1 MTTGPAPHAACG
13 AGPPFRAGAA
23 RDRRHPFRRQGRKAP
38 PRTTGYDAPGAICPI
53 PPLHPGEDMTDT
65 TPSSASRTTPER
77 GFGRFLRATEIDTR
91 LLGMIGALMLIWF
104 AFESYSTF
112 VLGRP
117 SLLLGASQ
125 AEANGFLTPRNLWNL
140 SVQTAYIG
148 IMACGMVLVIITRN
162 IDLSVGSIMGM
173 VGMYMG
179 LLQVEYL
186 TPALG
191 LGHPSIWI
199 ISVVFGI
206 TMGALIG
213 CFQGVLI
220 AFLSIPA
227 FIVTLG
233 GLLVWR
239 GAAFLV
245 AGGKTIA
252 PLDDTFALIGGGS
265 FGALGRTGSWIFGVI
280 ACVFVVWSF
289 LSRRK
294 GRRLHGF
301 ALRPVWAE
309 TFVIGTVCG
318 AIIGA
323 TALVNAYVWPRGNI
337 ARYYESI
344 GQEVP
349 ACARAGGSIFD
360 APCAQFGHGFA
371 YPVLIMIAV
380 ALFMTILMTRT
391 RFGRYVFAIGGN
403 PEAAALS
410 GINTRVMTV
419 KIFTLMGAL
428 AGVAAVI
435 GSARQNSATN
445 AMGNLDELYVIAAA
459 VVGGTSLSGGV
470 GTIYGAIIGAL
481 ILTSLQTGMVLIGFG
496 DGSYQRIVIGIA
508 LVLAVWLDI
517 VYRKRVK

>member
-1 MTTGPAPHAACG
+1 MTNTSHSPAS
-13 AGPPFRAGAA
+13 
-23 RDRRHPFRRQGRKAP
+23 Q
-38 PRTTGYDAPGAICPI
+38 
-53 PPLHPGEDMTDT
+53 
-65 TPSSASRTTPER
+65 TPAES
-77 GFGRFLRATEIDTR
+77 GFGRFLRATEIDPR
-91 LLGMIGALMLIWF
+91 LLGMVGALLLIWL
-104 AFESYSTF
+104 AFELYSAF

-117 SLLLGASQ
+117 SMLLGASQ

-148 IMACGMVLVIITRN
+148 IMATGMVLVIITRN

-191 LGHPSIWI
+191 LGHPAIWI
-199 ISVVFGI
+199 TTVIFGI

-213 CFQGVLI
+213 AFQGVLI
-220 AFLSIPA
+220 AFLNIPS

-252 PLDDTFALIGGGS
+252 PMDENFALIGGGS

-280 ACVFVVWSF
+280 ACVFVVWAF
-289 LSRRK
+289 INARKSRHT
-294 GRRLHGF
+294 HGF
-301 ALRPVWAE
+301 AQRPIWAE
-309 TFVIGTVCG
+309 TFVISLICAV
-318 AIIGA
+318 IIGA
-323 TALVNAYVWPRGNI
+323 TAMVNSYIWPRGNI
-337 ARYYESI
+337 EKYYTAL

-349 ACARAGGSIFD
+349 ECAKSNDTIYTD
-360 APCAQFGHGFA
+360 VCAQFGHGYA
-371 YPVLIMIAV
+371 YPVLILIAV
-380 ALFMTILMTRT
+380 AIFMTILMTRT

-410 GINTRVMTV
+410 GINTRAMTV
-419 KIFTLMGAL
+419 KIFALMGGL
-428 AGVAAVI
+428 AGIAAVI
-435 GSARQNSATN
+435 GAARQNSATN

-459 VVGGTSLSGGV
+459 VVGGTSLAGGV

-517 VYRKRVK
+517 VYRKRIK

>member
-1 MTTGPAPHAACG
+1 ML
-13 AGPPFRAGAA
+13 
-23 RDRRHPFRRQGRKAP
+23 D
-38 PRTTGYDAPGAICPI
+38 
-53 PPLHPGEDMTDT
+53 EDMTDKPQS
-65 TPSSASRTTPER
+65 PSAPSQGES
-77 GFGRFLRATEIDTR
+77 GFARFLRATEIDPR
-91 LLGMIGALMLIWF
+91 LLGMIGALLLIWLS
-104 AFESYSTF
+104 FEIYSNA

-117 SLLLGASQ
+117 SMLFGASQ
-125 AEANGFLTPRNLWNL
+125 AEANGFLTPRNIWNL

-148 IMACGMVLVIITRN
+148 IMATGMVLVIITRN

-179 LLQVEYL
+179 LLQVEWL
-186 TPALG
+186 SPALG
-191 LGHPSIWI
+191 LGHPAIWI
-199 ISVVFGI
+199 ITVIFGI
-206 TMGALIG
+206 AMGALIG
-213 CFQGVLI
+213 ALQGGMI
-220 AFLSIPA
+220 AYMGIPS

-252 PLDDTFALIGGGS
+252 PLDDNFSLIGGGS
-265 FGALGRTGSWIFGVI
+265 FGALGPTGSWVFGVI
-280 ACVFVVWSF
+280 ACIAVVWAIINARK
-289 LSRRK
+289 SRT
-294 GRRLHGF
+294 LHGF
-301 ALRPVWAE
+301 PLRPVWAE
-309 TFVIGTVCG
+309 WFVGGV
-318 AIIGA
+318 IIAAMLGITA
-323 TALVNAYVWPRGNI
+323 MVNSYIWPLGNIQKYFTAL
-337 ARYYESI
+337 

-349 ACARAGGSIFD
+349 ACAQKGGDIYSD
-360 APCAQFGHGFA
+360 VCASFGHGYA
-371 YPVLIMIAV
+371 YPVLIMIVV
-380 ALFMTILMTRT
+380 AILMTILMTRT

-419 KIFTLMGAL
+419 KIFTLMGGL
-428 AGVAAVI
+428 AGIAAVI
-435 GSARQNSATN
+435 GAARQNSATN

-459 VVGGTSLSGGV
+459 VVGGTSLAGGV

-517 VYRKRVK
+517 VYRKRIK

>member
-1 MTTGPAPHAACG
+1 MTAT
-13 AGPPFRAGAA
+13 PP
-23 RDRRHPFRRQGRKAP
+23 P
-38 PRTTGYDAPGAICPI
+38 T
-53 PPLHPGEDMTDT
+53 
-65 TPSSASRTTPER
+65 SSAAPNES
-77 GFGRFLRATEIDTR
+77 GFMRFLRATEIDPR
-91 LLGMIGALMLIWF
+91 LVGMVGALLLIWL
-104 AFESYSTF
+104 AFEAYSTI

-117 SLLLGASQ
+117 SMLLGASQ

-148 IMACGMVLVIITRN
+148 IMATGMVLVIITRN

-186 TPALG
+186 SPALG

-199 ISVVFGI
+199 ITVIFGI
-206 TMGALIG
+206 AMGALIG
-213 CFQGVLI
+213 AFQGVLI
-220 AFLSIPA
+220 AYLTIPS

-265 FGALGRTGSWIFGVI
+265 FGALGKTGSWIFAVI
-280 ACVFVVWSF
+280 ACVFVVLAF
-289 LSRRK
+289 LNGRKSRQK
-294 GRRLHGF
+294 HGF

-309 TFVIGTVCG
+309 TFVIALVCG
-318 AIIGA
+318 VILGA
-323 TALVNAYVWPRGNI
+323 TAIVNSYIWPIGNI
-337 ARYYESI
+337 QKYYAAI

-349 ACARAGGSIFD
+349 ACAQKGGDIYTD
-360 APCAQFGHGFA
+360 VCASFGHGFA
-371 YPVLIMIAV
+371 YPVLIMIFV
-380 ALFMTILMTRT
+380 AIVMTVLMTRT

-403 PEAAALS
+403 PEAATLS
-410 GINTRVMTV
+410 GINTRTMTV
-419 KIFTLMGAL
+419 KIFTLMGGL
-428 AGVAAVI
+428 AGLAAVI
-435 GSARQNSATN
+435 GAARQNSATN

-459 VVGGTSLSGGV
+459 VVGGTSLAGGV
-470 GTIYGAIIGAL
+470 GTIYGASIGAL

-496 DGSYQRIVIGIA
+496 DGSYQRIVIGVA

-517 VYRKRVK
+517 VYRKRIK

>member
-1 MTTGPAPHAACG
+1 ML
-13 AGPPFRAGAA
+13 
-23 RDRRHPFRRQGRKAP
+23 D
-38 PRTTGYDAPGAICPI
+38 
-53 PPLHPGEDMTDT
+53 EDMTDKPQS
-65 TPSSASRTTPER
+65 PSAPSQGES
-77 GFGRFLRATEIDTR
+77 GFARFLRATEIDPR
-91 LLGMIGALMLIWF
+91 LLGMIGALLLIWLS
-104 AFESYSTF
+104 FEIYSNA

-117 SLLLGASQ
+117 SMLFGASQ
-125 AEANGFLTPRNLWNL
+125 AEANGFLTPRNIWNL

-148 IMACGMVLVIITRN
+148 IMATGMVLVIITRN

-179 LLQVEYL
+179 LLQVEWL
-186 TPALG
+186 SPALG
-191 LGHPSIWI
+191 LGHPAIWI
-199 ISVVFGI
+199 ITVIFGI
-206 TMGALIG
+206 AMGALIG
-213 CFQGVLI
+213 ALQGSMI
-220 AFLSIPA
+220 AYMGIPS

-252 PLDDTFALIGGGS
+252 PLDDNFSLIGGGS
-265 FGALGRTGSWIFGVI
+265 FGALGPTGSWVFGVI
-280 ACVFVVWSF
+280 ACIAVVWAIINARK
-289 LSRRK
+289 SRT
-294 GRRLHGF
+294 LHGF
-301 ALRPVWAE
+301 PLRPVWAE
-309 TFVIGTVCG
+309 WFVGGV
-318 AIIGA
+318 IIAAMLGITA
-323 TALVNAYVWPRGNI
+323 MVNSYIWPLGNIQKYFTAL
-337 ARYYESI
+337 

-349 ACARAGGSIFD
+349 ACAQKGGDIYSD
-360 APCAQFGHGFA
+360 VCASFGHGYA
-371 YPVLIMIAV
+371 YPVLIMIVV
-380 ALFMTILMTRT
+380 AILMTILMTRT

-419 KIFTLMGAL
+419 KIFTLMGGL
-428 AGVAAVI
+428 AGIAAVI
-435 GSARQNSATN
+435 GAARQNSATN

-459 VVGGTSLSGGV
+459 VVGGTSLAGGV

-517 VYRKRVK
+517 VYRKRIK

>member
-1 MTTGPAPHAACG
+1 
-13 AGPPFRAGAA
+13 
-23 RDRRHPFRRQGRKAP
+23 
-38 PRTTGYDAPGAICPI
+38 
-53 PPLHPGEDMTDT
+53 MTDT
-65 TPSSASRTTPER
+65 THQPQAPGKDGGAFT
-77 GFGRFLRATEIDTR
+77 RFLRATELDPR
-91 LLGMIGALMLIWF
+91 LIGMVGALVLIWI
-104 AFESYSTF
+104 AFEIYSTA

-117 SLLLGASQ
+117 SMLLGASQ

-148 IMACGMVLVIITRN
+148 IMATGMVLVIITRN

-191 LGHPSIWI
+191 LGHPAIWI
-199 ISVVFGI
+199 VTVIFGI
-206 TMGALIG
+206 AMGALIG
-213 CFQGVLI
+213 AFQGSLI
-220 AFLSIPA
+220 AYLGIPS

-252 PLDDTFALIGGGS
+252 PLDESFSLIGGGS

-280 ACVFVVWSF
+280 ACVVVVIAF
-289 LSRRK
+289 LNARKSRRS
-294 GRRLHGF
+294 HGF
-301 ALRPVWAE
+301 PLRPVWAE
-309 TFVIGTVCG
+309 TFVIGLVC
-318 AIIGA
+318 AVLIGA
-323 TALVNAYVWPRGNI
+323 TALVNSYVWPRGNI
-337 ARYYESI
+337 QKYYSSL
-344 GQEVP
+344 GQEAP
-349 ACARAGGSIFD
+349 ACAQSNDTIYSDVCGT
-360 APCAQFGHGFA
+360 FGHGFA
-371 YPVLIMIAV
+371 YPVLILIAV
-380 ALFMTILMTRT
+380 AIFMTILMTRT

-410 GINTRVMTV
+410 GINTRAMTV

-428 AGVAAVI
+428 AGIAAVI
-435 GSARQNSATN
+435 GAARQNSATN

-459 VVGGTSLSGGV
+459 VVGGTSLAGGV
-470 GTIYGAIIGAL
+470 GTIHGAIIGAL

-517 VYRKRVK
+517 VYRKRIK

>member
-1 MTTGPAPHAACG
+1 MNNTPNPHNPGG
-13 AGPPFRAGAA
+13 ANDKGIG
-23 RDRRHPFRRQGRKAP
+23 
-38 PRTTGYDAPGAICPI
+38 
-53 PPLHPGEDMTDT
+53 
-65 TPSSASRTTPER
+65 
-77 GFGRFLRATEIDTR
+77 GFIRATEIDPR
-91 LLGMIGALMLIWF
+91 LLGMVGALLLIWL
-104 AFESYSTF
+104 AFEAYSAI

-117 SLLLGASQ
+117 TMLLGASQ
-125 AEANGFLTPRNLWNL
+125 ADANGFLTPRNLWNL

-148 IMACGMVLVIITRN
+148 IMATGMVLVIITRN

-186 TPALG
+186 APALG

-199 ISVVFGI
+199 LSVIFCI
-206 TMGALIG
+206 AMGALIG
-213 CFQGVLI
+213 AFQGVLI

-252 PLDDTFALIGGGS
+252 PLDDNFALLGGGS
-265 FGALGRTGSWIFGVI
+265 FGALGKTGSWIFAVI
-280 ACVFVVWSF
+280 ACVFVVWAF
-289 LSRRK
+289 LN
-294 GRRLHGF
+294 GRRSRQAHGF
-301 ALRPVWAE
+301 ALRPAWAE
-309 TFVIGTVCG
+309 TFVIGLVC
-318 AIIGA
+318 AVILGA
-323 TALVNAYVWPRGNI
+323 TAIVNSYIWPIGNI
-337 ARYYESI
+337 QKYYGAI

-349 ACARAGGSIFD
+349 ACAQKGGNIYSD
-360 APCAQFGHGFA
+360 VCASFGHGFA
-371 YPVLIMIAV
+371 YPVLIMIVV
-380 ALFMTILMTRT
+380 AIGMTILMTRT

-410 GINTRVMTV
+410 GINTRAMTV

-428 AGVAAVI
+428 AGLAAVI
-435 GSARQNSATN
+435 GAARQNSATN

-459 VVGGTSLSGGV
+459 VVGGTSLAGGV

-517 VYRKRVK
+517 VYRKRIK

>member
-1 MTTGPAPHAACG
+1 
-13 AGPPFRAGAA
+13 
-23 RDRRHPFRRQGRKAP
+23 
-38 PRTTGYDAPGAICPI
+38 
-53 PPLHPGEDMTDT
+53 MTDT
-65 TPSSASRTTPER
+65 IHQPHAQGTEGGP
-77 GFGRFLRATEIDTR
+77 FGRFLRATELDPR
-91 LLGMIGALMLIWF
+91 LIGMVGALLLIWL
-104 AFESYSTF
+104 AFEAYSTI

-117 SLLLGASQ
+117 SMLLGASQ

-148 IMACGMVLVIITRN
+148 IMATGMVLVIITRN

-199 ISVVFGI
+199 ITVVFGI
-206 TMGALIG
+206 AMGALIG
-213 CFQGVLI
+213 AFQGVLI
-220 AFLSIPA
+220 AFLSIPS

-252 PLDDTFALIGGGS
+252 PLDDTFSLIGGGS
-265 FGALGRTGSWIFGVI
+265 FGALGKTGSWIFAVI
-280 ACVFVVWSF
+280 ACVFVVWAFVSGRK
-289 LSRRK
+289 SRK
-294 GRRLHGF
+294 THGF

-309 TFVIGTVCG
+309 TFVIGLICAV
-318 AIIGA
+318 IIGA
-323 TALVNAYVWPRGNI
+323 TAMVNSYIWPPGNI
-337 ARYYESI
+337 QKYYASI

-349 ACARAGGSIFD
+349 ACAERGGDISTD
-360 APCAQFGHGFA
+360 VCASFGHGFA
-371 YPVLIMIAV
+371 YPVLILIAV
-380 ALFMTILMTRT
+380 AIFMTILMTRT

-403 PEAAALS
+403 PEAATLS

-428 AGVAAVI
+428 AGIAAVI
-435 GSARQNSATN
+435 GAARQNSATN

-459 VVGGTSLSGGV
+459 VVGGTSLAGGV

-496 DGSYQRIVIGIA
+496 DGSYQRIVIGVA

-517 VYRKRVK
+517 VYRKRIK

>member
-1 MTTGPAPHAACG
+1 
-13 AGPPFRAGAA
+13 
-23 RDRRHPFRRQGRKAP
+23 
-38 PRTTGYDAPGAICPI
+38 
-53 PPLHPGEDMTDT
+53 MTDT
-65 TPSSASRTTPER
+65 PHSPASQASKES
-77 GFGRFLRATEIDTR
+77 GFTRFLRATEIDPR
-91 LLGMIGALMLIWF
+91 LLGMVGALLLIWL
-104 AFESYSTF
+104 AFEAYSTF

-117 SLLLGASQ
+117 SMLLGASQ

-148 IMACGMVLVIITRN
+148 IMATGMVLVIITRN

-199 ISVVFGI
+199 ITVIFGI
-206 TMGALIG
+206 VMGALIG
-213 CFQGVLI
+213 AFQGVLI
-220 AFLSIPA
+220 AYLSIPA

-252 PLDDTFALIGGGS
+252 PLDETFSLIGGGS

-280 ACVFVVWSF
+280 ACAFVVWAF
-289 LSRRK
+289 LNGRKSRQR
-294 GRRLHGF
+294 HGF
-301 ALRPVWAE
+301 PLRPVWAE
-309 TFVIGTVCG
+309 TFVIGLVC
-318 AIIGA
+318 AVIIGT
-323 TALVNAYVWPRGNI
+323 TALFNSYIWPRGNI
-337 ARYYESI
+337 QKYYSQL
-344 GQEVP
+344 GQEPP
-349 ACARAGGSIFD
+349 ACAQANDTIYTD
-360 APCAQFGHGFA
+360 VCASFGHGYA

-380 ALFMTILMTRT
+380 AIFMTVLMTRT

-403 PEAAALS
+403 PEAATLS
-410 GINTRVMTV
+410 GINTRAMTV

-428 AGVAAVI
+428 AGIAAVI

-459 VVGGTSLSGGV
+459 VVGGTSLAGGV
-470 GTIYGAIIGAL
+470 GTIHGAIIGAL

-508 LVLAVWLDI
+508 LVFAVFLDI
-517 VYRKRVK
+517 VYRKRIK

>member
-1 MTTGPAPHAACG
+1 MALQNTAWATCRCG
-13 AGPPFRAGAA
+13 
-23 RDRRHPFRRQGRKAP
+23 
-38 PRTTGYDAPGAICPI
+38 PI
-53 PPLHPGEDMTDT
+53 PPLWLDEDMSNTSHSPAT
-65 TPSSASRTTPER
+65 QSAPES
-77 GFGRFLRATEIDTR
+77 GFGRFLRATEIDPR
-91 LLGMIGALMLIWF
+91 LLGMVGALVLIWV
-104 AFESYSTF
+104 AFEAYSTF

-117 SLLLGASQ
+117 SMLLGAAQ
-125 AEANGFLTPRNLWNL
+125 ADANGFLTPRNLWNL

-148 IMACGMVLVIITRN
+148 IMATGMVLVIITRN

-179 LLQVEYL
+179 LLQVDFL

-191 LGHPSIWI
+191 LGHPAIW
-199 ISVVFGI
+199 VVTVIFGI
-206 TMGALIG
+206 VMGALIG
-213 CFQGVLI
+213 ALQGGMI
-220 AFLSIPA
+220 AYLNIPS

-252 PLDDTFALIGGGS
+252 PMDDTFALIGGGS
-265 FGALGRTGSWIFGVI
+265 FGALGRTGSWIFAAI
-280 ACVFVVWSF
+280 AVVAVVWGVV
-289 LSRRK
+289 RGRK
-294 GRRLHGF
+294 ARTLHGF
-301 ALRPVWAE
+301 QQRPVWAE
-309 TFVIGTVCG
+309 WFMGGLIC
-318 AIIGA
+318 AIILGA
-323 TALVNAYVWPRGNI
+323 TAIVNSYIWPKGNI
-337 ARYYESI
+337 KKYYDQL
-344 GQEVP
+344 GLPVP
-349 ACARAGGSIFD
+349 DGAE
-360 APCAQFGHGFA
+360 FGHGYA
-371 YPVLIMIAV
+371 YPVLILIVV
-380 ALFMTILMTRT
+380 AIFMTVLMTRT

-410 GINTRVMTV
+410 GINTRTMTV

-428 AGVAAVI
+428 AGIAAVI

-459 VVGGTSLSGGV
+459 VVGGTSLAGGV
-470 GTIYGAIIGAL
+470 GTVYGAIIGAL

-517 VYRKRVK
+517 VYRKRIK

>member
-1 MTTGPAPHAACG
+1 MTNQTDHSPARGNEGGPV
-13 AGPPFRAGAA
+13 
-23 RDRRHPFRRQGRKAP
+23 
-38 PRTTGYDAPGAICPI
+38 
-53 PPLHPGEDMTDT
+53 
-65 TPSSASRTTPER
+65 
-77 GFGRFLRATEIDTR
+77 GRFLRATELDPR
-91 LLGMIGALMLIWF
+91 LLGMVGALALIWL
-104 AFESYSTF
+104 AFEAYSTF

-117 SLLLGASQ
+117 SMLLGASQ
-125 AEANGFLTPRNLWNL
+125 VEANGFLTPRNLWNL

-148 IMACGMVLVIITRN
+148 IMATGMVLVIVTRN

-199 ISVVFGI
+199 ITALFGVA
-206 TMGALIG
+206 MGALIG
-213 CFQGVLI
+213 AFQGAMI
-220 AFLSIPA
+220 AFLGIPA

-252 PLDDTFALIGGGS
+252 PLDERFSLIGGGS
-265 FGALGRTGSWIFGVI
+265 FGALGRTGSWIFAVI
-280 ACVFVVWSF
+280 ACVFVVWIF
-289 LSRRK
+289 LSGRK
-294 GRRLHGF
+294 ARKLHDF
-301 ALRPVWAE
+301 PLRPVWAE
-309 TFVIGTVCG
+309 TFVIGLVC
-318 AIIGA
+318 AIILGA
-323 TALVNAYVWPRGNI
+323 TALVNAYIWPPGNI
-337 ARYYESI
+337 AKYYTSL

-349 ACARAGGSIFD
+349 ACAQRGGDIFSD
-360 APCAQFGHGFA
+360 VCASFSHGFA
-371 YPVLIMIAV
+371 YPVLILIAV
-380 ALFMTILMTRT
+380 AIGMTILMTRT

-403 PEAAALS
+403 PEAATLS
-410 GINTRVMTV
+410 GINTRTMTV

-428 AGVAAVI
+428 AGIAAII
-435 GSARQNSATN
+435 GAARQNSATN

-459 VVGGTSLSGGV
+459 VVGGTSLAGGV

-508 LVLAVWLDI
+508 LVLAVYLDI
-517 VYRKRVK
+517 LYRKRIK

>member
-1 MTTGPAPHAACG
+1 MSNTPHSPTTQAAP
-13 AGPPFRAGAA
+13 
-23 RDRRHPFRRQGRKAP
+23 
-38 PRTTGYDAPGAICPI
+38 
-53 PPLHPGEDMTDT
+53 EN
-65 TPSSASRTTPER
+65 
-77 GFGRFLRATEIDTR
+77 GFARFLRATEIDPR
-91 LLGMIGALMLIWF
+91 LLGMVGALVLICL
-104 AFESYSTF
+104 AFEAYSTF

-117 SLLLGASQ
+117 SMLLGASQ

-140 SVQTAYIG
+140 SVQTSYIG
-148 IMACGMVLVIITRN
+148 IMATGMVLVIITRN

-179 LLQVEYL
+179 LLQVEWL

-199 ISVVFGI
+199 ITVIFGI
-206 TMGALIG
+206 AMGALIG
-213 CFQGVLI
+213 AFQGVLI
-220 AFLSIPA
+220 AYLAIPS

-265 FGALGRTGSWIFGVI
+265 FGALGRTGSWIFGII
-280 ACVFVVWSF
+280 ACLFVVWAF
-289 LSRRK
+289 INGRKSRQ
-294 GRRLHGF
+294 LHGF

-309 TFVIGTVCG
+309 TLVIGLICAV
-318 AIIGA
+318 IIGA
-323 TALVNAYVWPRGNI
+323 TAVVNSYIWPRGNI
-337 ARYYESI
+337 QKYYTST
-344 GQEVP
+344 GQELP
-349 ACARAGGSIFD
+349 ACAQDNDTIYTD
-360 APCAQFGHGFA
+360 VCAQFGHGFA
-371 YPVLIMIAV
+371 FPVLILIAV
-380 ALFMTILMTRT
+380 AIFMTILMTRT

-410 GINTRVMTV
+410 GINTRAMTV
-419 KIFTLMGAL
+419 KIFTLMGGL
-428 AGVAAVI
+428 AGIAAVI
-435 GSARQNSATN
+435 GAARQNSATN

-459 VVGGTSLSGGV
+459 VVGGTSLAGGV

-481 ILTSLQTGMVLIGFG
+481 ILTALQTGMVLIGFG

-517 VYRKRVK
+517 VYRKRIK